1 MRTTVFR
8 SNGHEFVSL
17 TGEAP
22 AANTAGEEMTALV
35 GQMEAALKTQG
46 LSLADTMRTRLWARD
61 RASRDEASQVRRQT
75 FDGALRS
82 VSSSFIMSD
91 IFASEARVAMDL
103 LAMRPSRPGTQKQL
117 REYDPPIVPLR
128 YLTLDDV
135 VFLSG
140 VTAVLPTLE
149 DQVAD
154 ITTRIGDSL
163 VDAGTSWD
171 KLMIMSCYL
180 HRSQTAEALT
190 ALLRKNVPGEP
201 AFVEIGFADGYSQE
215 GKLVE
220 IETTAWRES

>member
-35 GQMEAALKTQG
+35 AQMEASLKEQG

-61 RASRDEASQVRRQT
+61 RASRDEASKVRRQT
-75 FDGALRS
+75 FDGPLRS

-103 LAMRPSRPGTQKQL
+103 LAMHPAHPGTPKQL
-117 REYDPPIVPLR
+117 REYVPPIVPLR

-149 DQVAD
+149 DQVFD
-154 ITTRIGDSL
+154 ITRRIGESL
-163 VDAGTSWD
+163 ADAGTGWG
-171 KLMIMSCYL
+171 KLMMMSCYL
-180 HRSQTAEALT
+180 HRSQTVEGLS
-190 ALLRKNVPGEP
+190 ALLRKTVPSEP
-201 AFVEIGFADGYSQE
+201 SFVEIGFADGYSEE

-220 IETTAWRES
+220 IETTAYR

>member
-17 TGEAP
+17 SGEAP

-35 GQMEAALKTQG
+35 GQMDAALKEQG
-46 LSLADTMRTRLWARD
+46 LTLADTMRTRLWARD
-61 RASRDEASQVRRQT
+61 RASRDEASKVRRQT
-75 FDGALRS
+75 FEGPLRS
-82 VSSSFIMSD
+82 VSSSFIMAD

-103 LAMRPSRPGTQKQL
+103 LAMRPSHSGLQKQL

-128 YLTLDDV
+128 YLAVDNV

-149 DQVAD
+149 DQVLD
-154 ITTRIGDSL
+154 ITRRIGDSL
-163 VDAGTSWD
+163 SDAGTGWD
-171 KLMIMSCYL
+171 KLTIMSCYL
-180 HRSQTAEALT
+180 HRSQTVAGLE
-190 ALLRKNVPGEP
+190 ALLRKTVPSDAP
-201 AFVEIGFADGYSQE
+201 FVEIGFADGYSEE

-220 IETTAWRES
+220 IETTAWRA

>member
-8 SNGHEFVSL
+8 SNGHEFVSIS
-17 TGEAP
+17 GEAP
-22 AANTAGEEMTALV
+22 AANTAGEEMTALI
-35 GQMEAALKTQG
+35 GQMDAALKEQG

-61 RASRDEASQVRRQT
+61 RASRDEASRVRRQT
-75 FDGALRS
+75 FEGPLRS

-91 IFASEARVAMDL
+91 MFASEARVAMDL
-103 LAMRPSRPGTQKQL
+103 LAMRTSHPGLQKQL

-128 YLTLDDV
+128 YLAVDNV

-149 DQVAD
+149 DQVLD
-154 ITTRIGDSL
+154 ITRRIGDSL
-163 VDAGTSWD
+163 SDAGTGWD

-180 HRSQTAEALT
+180 HRSQMVAGLT
-190 ALLRKNVPGEP
+190 ALLRKTLPSEVP
-201 AFVEIGFADGYSQE
+201 FVEIGFADGYSEE

-220 IETTAWRES
+220 IETTAWR